1 MLSSNIQKFF
11 AGDENSQR
19 YTLEN
24 RKTIGGSKVD
34 FVVNNP
40 IIQII
45 AHSKELLGLSRTT
58 PKLTKSDFIWPSY
71 RPLKFENFWGHKI
84 RLYKWPLIRK
94 SYASRVEWHQNGLDW
109 MILNKVMTTRILAG
123 NQVHDKKS

>member
-45 AHSKELLGLSRTT
+45 AHSKELDELSRMP
-58 PKLTKSDFIWPSY
+58 PKSAKSD
-71 RPLKFENFWGHKI
+71 
-84 RLYKWPLIRK
+84 LI
-94 SYASRVEWHQNGLDW
+94 
-109 MILNKVMTTRILAG
+109 
-123 NQVHDKKS
+123 